1 MKGKHLPENLRV
13 AEKKDYI
20 TQIELLKN
28 EVEILKRAVG
38 ASAEEVQRLRII
50 CELNGIDYARHND

>member
-1 MKGKHLPENLRV
+1 MKGKHLPENMRV

-38 ASAEEVQRLRII
+38 ASAEEVQRLANSSDGTVRMI
-50 CELNGIDYARHND
+50 R